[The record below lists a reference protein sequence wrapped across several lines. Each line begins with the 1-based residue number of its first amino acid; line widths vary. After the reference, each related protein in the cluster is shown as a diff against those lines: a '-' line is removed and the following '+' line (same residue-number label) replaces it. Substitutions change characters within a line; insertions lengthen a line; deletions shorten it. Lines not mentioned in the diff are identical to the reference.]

1 MKLGVQAFAKAL
13 LIIPKTLATNS
24 GFELVPTML
33 KLDDEHKKGHIV
45 GLDLQTG
52 EPMDPVQ
59 EGVYDNV
66 TVKKQILEASTIVA
80 SQLLLVDEVLKAGK
94 ASTQ

>member
-1 MKLGVQAFAKAL
+1 MKLGVEAFARAL
-13 LIIPKTLATNS
+13 LTIPKTLATNS

-33 KLDDEHKKGHIV
+33 KLEEEHKKGHIV
-45 GLDLQTG
+45 GLDLTTG
-52 EPMDPVQ
+52 EPMDPAQ
-59 EGVYDNV
+59 EGIFDTVG
-66 TVKKQILEASTIVA
+66 VKKQFLEASTIVA